1 MKNQIFK
8 VLAVAGVLCF
18 MSGCSSDNDL
28 TTENPVQDVTAKSA
42 GTSKAKTYRI
52 RYGMMTQSG
61 EKTLSGS
68 YDVGSFIAT
77 NTQTGESYDTYAGG
91 GLQALPVYM
100 EGIPAGTYTFTAQQ
114 GQGGWVGYGS
124 VTGTV
129 SDQQVDADGY
139 ITVYI
144 PIAWAE

>member
-1 MKNQIFK
+1 MKNQMLK
-8 VLAVAGVLCF
+8 VLAVAGILPF
-18 MSGCSSDNDL
+18 MSACSSDSDL
-28 TTENPVQDVTAKSA
+28 TTENPVQRMTAESA
-42 GTSKAKTYRI
+42 STSKAKTYRI

-68 YDVGSFIAT
+68 YDVGSFVAT

-129 SDQQVDADGY
+129 SDQQVDSDGY

>member
-8 VLAVAGVLCF
+8 FLAVAGIL
-18 MSGCSSDNDL
+18 GCMGECTSDRDWADH
-28 TTENPVQDVTAKSA
+28 PVHKPAPKPA
-42 GTSKAKTYRI
+42 NTSKTKTYQI

-61 EKTLSGS
+61 VKTLSGS
-68 YDVGSFIAT
+68 YDVGSFTAT
-77 NTQTGESYDTYAGG
+77 NIQTAESYDTYAGG

-100 EGIPAGTYTFTAQQ
+100 DGIPAGTYTFTAQQ

-129 SDQQVDADGY
+129 SDEQVDSEGY
-139 ITVYI
+139 ITIYI